1 MTQQGDVFNFSMGR
15 AIAAPIVWSVW
26 AVLVLAAVGYVIH
39 FGSNVP
45 YWDDWNMVDVITGA
59 EPVTLQ
65 WLWSPYGGHRVPLPR
80 LVLLTLFK
88 LSGTDFRAGMYF
100 NVAVLA
106 AAAAAL
112 IWASARMR
120 AGRVSV
126 TDAVFPLLLLH
137 WGHFE
142 NLLWSWQLPFGLAV
156 ALTCAVLAVI
166 AAYGLAPVPKA
177 GVVLAAL
184 AIVMLPLSDVPG
196 MVYTPALALWV
207 AATGMVAYRDHRRGY
222 AAALWAAATLALI
235 VIIFY
240 FRGYPHSGVPL
251 VPASIAHWLALART
265 SVRFLAGGVGPT
277 VQAVSPPARLA
288 AAALLLGTAGAVG
301 WAAVRRDRAPYR
313 AYGLLLF
320 FAGAACLVTTFA
332 ASRLNF
338 EFQGRYFT
346 LAAPIWCA
354 AFLAWRLCLGS
365 TIARWAEVSLL
376 VAVLIA
382 TPLNY
387 QVGLRYARNYHDR
400 MERFRTDMLAGLTP
414 GELVAR
420 HVGSLYPCP
429 WWGYPDVGVPMASVK
444 RSSSWVGFPVM
455 EAVSFHERI
464 AGNLRKLQAAKIGE
478 YARMRPDD
486 PPVRDI
492 VPSPSNGFAIGR
504 AASTGATAA
513 LENSA
518 VLLTPTQPLYVA
530 GIRISR
536 PANFAS
542 SSASDP
548 SPQWVQV
555 LWRSPGETAYRP
567 AHRYVFLWDVGKN
580 EQVVWIFGTVDQ
592 IAFHIGD
599 RDVQRRLNPG
609 DLPVTVLLP
618 VESASAH

>member
-1 MTQQGDVFNFSMGR
+1 MPQLGGVFNFSMGR

-26 AVLVLAAVGYVIH
+26 AVLVLAAVGYVFR

-45 YWDDWNMVDVITGA
+45 YWDDWNMVDAITGA

-120 AGRVSV
+120 GGRVSV

-142 NLLWSWQLPFGLAV
+142 NLLWSWQLPFGLAI
-156 ALTCAVLAVI
+156 ALTCAALAVI
-166 AAYGLAPVPKA
+166 AAYGLTPVPKA
-177 GVVLAAL
+177 GVVLAVL
-184 AIVMLPLSDVPG
+184 AIVILPLSDVPG
-196 MVYTPALALWV
+196 MVYTPPLALWV

-222 AAALWAAATLALI
+222 ATALWAAATLALTL
-235 VIIFY
+235 IIFY

-277 VQAVSPPARLA
+277 VQAVSPAARLA
-288 AAALLLGTAGAVG
+288 AAALLLGTVGAVG

-320 FAGAACLVTTFA
+320 FAGAACLVETFA

-365 TIARWAEVSLL
+365 TIARWAEVGLL

-387 QVGLRYARNYHDR
+387 QVGLRYARDYHDR
-400 MERFRTDMLAGLTP
+400 MERFRTDILAGLTP

-444 RSSSWVGFPVM
+444 RNSSWVGFPVM

-464 AGNLRKLQAAKIGE
+464 AGNLRKLQAAKIAE

-486 PPVRDI
+486 PLVRDI
-492 VPSPSNGFAIGR
+492 VPSPSSGFAIGR
-504 AASTGATAA
+504 AASAGAAAA

-530 GIRISR
+530 GIRIRR
-536 PANFAS
+536 PIGSAS
-542 SSASDP
+542 SSPTGP

-555 LWRSPGETAYRP
+555 FWRLAGEPTYTAP
-567 AHRYVFLWDVGKN
+567 HHYVFVWDLGKD
-580 EQVVWIFGTVDQ
+580 EQIVWIFQTIDQ

-599 RDVQRRLNPG
+599 PDAQRRLNTD
-609 DLPVTVLLP
+609 DLPVTILLP
-618 VESASAH
+618 AESAFAR